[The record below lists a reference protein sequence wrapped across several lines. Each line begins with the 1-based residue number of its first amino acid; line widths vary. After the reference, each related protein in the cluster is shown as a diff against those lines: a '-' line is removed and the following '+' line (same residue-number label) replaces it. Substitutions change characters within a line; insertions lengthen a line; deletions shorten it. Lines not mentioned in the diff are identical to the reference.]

1 MAPPFSP
8 LPAAQRPNDVRERR
22 EAQQDK
28 GSDCVTEGPA
38 HLITW
43 PTTVKLWI
51 ININRDGDFFI
62 YSFTYLKKNVF
73 SAEEVHS
80 DIMSSASD

>member
-8 LPAAQRPNDVRERR
+8 LPAAQRLNDVRERR
-22 EAQQDK
+22 EAQPDK

-43 PTTVKLWI
+43 PTMAKLWI
-51 ININRDGDFFI
+51 ININREGDFFFI
-62 YSFTYLKKNVF
+62 HLFPYLKKKKF
-73 SAEEVHS
+73 
-80 DIMSSASD
+80 